1 MALHFTS
8 PPIYNKAGF
17 NEEGLF
23 EPVVKT
29 DDIVLWGSSDVILN
43 SFYHSKEQDRF
54 YFSQNLILD
63 HLSTAYKKVSYYQSV
78 SLNFLLKPSDSI
90 SVSLSFPT
98 IHYVFNRIEENL
110 FSSSLDLKYVFNRTE
125 ENLFSSSLDLKYY
138 LYNFKNF
145 KPLLF
150 SSSIPFVSYK
160 PKRFDL
166 FKSYLFPG
174 FIISEPMLFEN
185 SKKDISLFV
194 DFKSTGID
202 KNLAFSVYPILLSNK
217 KIPLPF
223 SSFLRLN
230 TIKSVKSSKNLFK
243 SFYSGIQVESAFNK
257 AVNKSTVFSYFY
269 EGFRKLE
276 FSSFNQTLS
285 ELKFIKKSF
294 YPAYS
299 SLSINSSSSFKK
311 AVFLKSGASLNLDYR
326 LLKGDDLSLSVSA
339 LNLGNFVYFNSSK
352 DSKKLSSNLSI
363 LEHNKRNLD
372 LSLSKKEFSV
382 SSSFIDS
389 TRFKS
394 YIYSYFKNR
403 KILEKR
409 AAYINL
415 KLASSYSFY
424 KLDRILSFFEPSI
437 TEAQKN
443 NDSSSFYQVLDSSY
457 LLVDRDKRHSSEVS
471 LPSSFSYPKVRYQT
485 REPNYE
491 NPETSPTSGLLV
503 YEGVENHNLFFYQ
516 PDSGAFN
523 YKYFEYGK
531 REGTF
536 NPCEFPETADRT
548 LDPLQISSLSNR
560 GDNPF
565 WYMPGILTVDS
576 TIHTSDGAPC
586 QFISAENDR
595 FNSIDLEN
603 DIVLIPENNQQE
615 GKVINFTK

>member
-23 EPVVKT
+23 ESVVKT

-63 HLSTAYKKVSYYQSV
+63 YLSTTYKKVSYYQSV
-78 SLNFLLKPSDSI
+78 NLDFFLKPSDSI
-90 SVSLSFPT
+90 NASLSFPD
-98 IHYVFNRIEENL
+98 IHYIFNRI
-110 FSSSLDLKYVFNRTE
+110 E

-150 SSSIPFVSYK
+150 SSSIPFVNYK
-160 PKRFDL
+160 PKRFDF
-166 FKSYLFPG
+166 FKSYLSPAL
-174 FIISEPMLFEN
+174 IINEPSVFEN
-185 SKKDISLFV
+185 LKKDISLLV
-194 DFKSTGID
+194 NLESTAFD
-202 KNLAFSVYPILLSNK
+202 KNFTFSVYPAS
-217 KIPLPF
+217 F
-223 SSFLRLN
+223 SSEKIFSPSFFSSELKSIRS
-230 TIKSVKSSKNLFK
+230 IKSFKGLFK
-243 SFYSGIQVESAFNK
+243 NFYSGIQIENIFYKS
-257 AVNKSTVFSYFY
+257 VNKSTIFAYVYENLRELESPLFSQ
-269 EGFRKLE
+269 
-276 FSSFNQTLS
+276 SLS
-285 ELKFIKKSF
+285 ELKNFQKFF
-294 YPAYS
+294 YPVSS
-299 SLSINSSSSFKK
+299 SLNIRFSSLFRKSIS
-311 AVFLKSGASLNLDYR
+311 LKSGLSLNLGYQ
-326 LLKGDDLSLSVSA
+326 LSGANKLSFSGFNLSLES
-339 LNLGNFVYFNSSK
+339 LLYFDSSK
-352 DSKKLSSNLSI
+352 DLKKLFSNLSE
-363 LEHNKRNLD
+363 LKYSKRNLSLF
-372 LSLSKKEFSV
+372 LSSRGISV
-382 SSSFIDS
+382 TNSFVNS
-389 TRFKS
+389 NLFNS

-409 AAYINL
+409 VAYINL

-437 TEAQKN
+437 IEAQKN

-536 NPCEFPETADRT
+536 DPCEFPETADRT

-615 GKVINFTK
+615 GKGINFTK